1 MTAETKI
8 PSAKLLEMLAAVQ
21 KIDAK
26 VVLLQV
32 MYANGISGIV
42 TDNNMVASC
51 DTPETAGLEAPRSK
65 IRIPS

>member
-21 KIDAK
+21 KIDAN

-32 MYANGISGIV
+32 MYASGISGIV
-42 TDNNMVASC
+42 AENKSVVSC